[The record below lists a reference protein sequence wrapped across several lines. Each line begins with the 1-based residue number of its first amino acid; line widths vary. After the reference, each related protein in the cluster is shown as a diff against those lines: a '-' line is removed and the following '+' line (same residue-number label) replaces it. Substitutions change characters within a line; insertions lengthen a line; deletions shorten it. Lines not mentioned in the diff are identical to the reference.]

1 MENNTPSFVRQLAR
15 LVLSVITLLATTAG
29 IVAATTGAMFTD
41 TSSVNFEVS
50 TGWVDI
56 TSADGT
62 MLPMSDLKPGDVVYR
77 PLNFTNSGSL
87 DFIYEITAVRPAGG
101 AASLMDVIEV
111 ETWRVDNAT
120 QCAATDMSI
129 ATLVSASATLKDLN
143 VSNQMLE
150 TGQSE
155 TLCFKLSLPVGTSNS
170 AAGKSASVSLT
181 IATWQ
186 S

>member
-1 MENNTPSFVRQLAR
+1 MHIQ
-15 LVLSVITLLATTAG
+15 
-29 IVAATTGAMFTD
+29 
-41 TSSVNFEVS
+41 
-50 TGWVDI
+50 
-56 TSADGT
+56 
-62 MLPMSDLKPGDVVYR
+62 Y
-77 PLNFTNSGSL
+77 
-87 DFIYEITAVRPAGG
+87 FIYEITAVRPAGG

-120 QCAATDMSI
+120 QCAATDISI